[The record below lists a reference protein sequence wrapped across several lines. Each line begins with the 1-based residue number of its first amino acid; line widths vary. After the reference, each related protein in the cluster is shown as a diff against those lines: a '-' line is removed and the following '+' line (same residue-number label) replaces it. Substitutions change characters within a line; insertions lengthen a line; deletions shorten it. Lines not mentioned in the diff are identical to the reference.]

1 MKEIIDLVLFTL
13 IFIGLLFP
21 MLYYTIKETE
31 EARQETREFVKEY
44 YAHLERTEQNQKHR
58 KIEKN
63 EQTINENN

>member
-1 MKEIIDLVLFTL
+1 MKEIIDLVLFAL

-31 EARQETREFVKEY
+31 EARQETREFLKEY
-44 YAHLERTEQNQKHR
+44 QNIERK
-58 KIEKN
+58 KN

>member
-1 MKEIIDLVLFTL
+1 MKEIIDLVLFAL
-13 IFIGLLFP
+13 IVSGLLFP

-44 YAHLERTEQNQKHR
+44 YAHLERTEQNQDIER
-58 KIEKN
+58 KKN

>member
-21 MLYYTIKETE
+21 MLYCTIKETE
-31 EARQETREFVKEY
+31 EARQETREFIKEY
-44 YAHLERTEQNQKHR
+44 YAQLDRTKQNQDIER
-58 KIEKN
+58 KKN